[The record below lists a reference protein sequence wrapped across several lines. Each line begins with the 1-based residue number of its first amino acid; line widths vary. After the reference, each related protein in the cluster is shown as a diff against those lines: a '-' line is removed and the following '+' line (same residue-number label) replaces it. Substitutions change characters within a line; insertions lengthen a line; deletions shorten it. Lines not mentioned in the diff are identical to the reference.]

1 MIEFVLLSAAGGPPP
16 IVTEIAL
23 CLLAA
28 AALAVAGQ
36 RFKVPVVAAFLA
48 AGVLI
53 GPIGLALVTD
63 KESIETIAKLG
74 LTLLLFVIGLEINVK
89 SLLRGGRAL
98 LVPGLA
104 QVPLTVL
111 AGTGV
116 FLVAGSLGFALFS
129 DSYTAL
135 YFGLAAAFSSTLL
148 VVKTMQERLQIDTV
162 DGRLAVGLL
171 IFQDLWAIVVLALQP
186 SLANPDIAPILRTF
200 TGIALLVVVAFVF
213 TKFVLPSAFRTVAR
227 SPEMVVTLALGWCFG
242 LGILASHLGALAA
255 AIGIHLD
262 LSVSMEMGALIAG
275 ASIATFP
282 YAHEVVA
289 KVGNLR
295 DFFVTLFFVALGMGI
310 PVPHGISGL
319 LWALVLASVAVAL
332 RYLTFLPLFSV
343 SGVPLRY
350 AVTTS
355 TKLAQISEFSL
366 VILYLGHALGHL
378 SEEAVAIV
386 VFAFVITAIATPG
399 LFSVADPVY
408 GRIAATLA
416 RVGFVRKEQAATAAH
431 AGHGGRIVLLGFHRT
446 ASSLLHDISIR
457 HPDLVPEVLVVDFN
471 VQLHDA
477 VRKTGAQCV
486 YGDIANPATL
496 LHTGIAEA
504 EVVISTVPDDLLR
517 GTTNR
522 QIAAAVRALAP
533 KALIV
538 ANAVRVADVRE
549 LYAAGA
555 DYVFMARTETS
566 IGILP
571 AVEAALNGELAE
583 FVDSRR
589 REQGDLETRGEV
601 LD

>member
-1 MIEFVLLSAAGGPPP
+1 LTGFVLLSAGGGPPP

-28 AALAVAGQ
+28 AALAVLGQ

-48 AGVLI
+48 AGILI
-53 GPIGLALVTD
+53 GPIGLSLVTD

-98 LVPGLA
+98 LIPGIA
-104 QVPLTVL
+104 QVPLAVL
-111 AGTGV
+111 AGTGL
-116 FLVAGSLGFALFS
+116 FLVAGSLGFSLFS

-135 YFGLAAAFSSTLL
+135 YLGLAGAFSSTLL

-171 IFQDLWAIVVLALQP
+171 IFQDLWAIVALALQP
-186 SLANPDIAPILRTF
+186 SLADPDAGPILRTF
-200 TGIALLVVVAFVF
+200 AGIGLLVAVAVVF
-213 TKFVLPSAFRTVAR
+213 TKFVLPPSFRLVAK

-242 LGILASHLGALAA
+242 LGILASKLGALAA
-255 AIGIHLD
+255 AAGVHLD
-262 LSVSMEMGALIAG
+262 LTVSMEMGALIAG

-310 PVPHGISGL
+310 PAPHGFGVIA
-319 LWALVLASVAVAL
+319 WAVVLAAVVVVL
-332 RYLTFLPLFSV
+332 RYVTFLPLFCA

-355 TKLAQISEFSL
+355 TKLAQVSEFSL
-366 VILYLGHALGHL
+366 VIVYLGLGLGHL
-378 SEEAVAIV
+378 GEDAVAV
-386 VFAFVITAIATPG
+386 VIFAFVITAVATPA
-399 LFSVADPVY
+399 LFTLSDPIYVK
-408 GRIAATLA
+408 IAGALA
-416 RVGFVRKEQAATAAH
+416 RAGIGPKERVEPAERD
-431 AGHGGRIVLLGFHRT
+431 GHSGRIVLLGFHRT
-446 ASSLLHDISIR
+446 ASSLLHDIATRYPELIR
-457 HPDLVPEVLVVDFN
+457 AVLVVDFN

-477 VRKTGAQCV
+477 IRKTGARCV
-486 YGDIANPATL
+486 YGDIANPQTL
-496 LHTGIAEA
+496 RHTGIDAA
-504 EVVISTVPDDLLR
+504 EVVVSTVPDDLLR

-522 QIAAAVRALAP
+522 QITAVVRALAP
-533 KALIV
+533 NALIV
-538 ANAVRVADVRE
+538 ANAVRVADIRAIYE
-549 LYAAGA
+549 AGA
-555 DYVFMARTETS
+555 SYVFMARTETS

-571 AVEAALNGELAE
+571 AIEAALNGELAA
-583 FVDSRR
+583 FADSRR
-589 REQGDLETRGEV
+589 RELGDLEGRGEV